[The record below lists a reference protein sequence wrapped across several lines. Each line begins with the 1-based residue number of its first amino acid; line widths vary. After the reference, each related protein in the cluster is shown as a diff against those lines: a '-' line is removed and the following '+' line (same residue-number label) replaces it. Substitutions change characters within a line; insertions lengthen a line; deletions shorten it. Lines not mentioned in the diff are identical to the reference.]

1 MTKINHANIAACY
14 GIGKYDDDDEQNPG
28 SLFIV
33 QELIKGGNLL
43 HKVYKQMLNRQ
54 KAIYTSQEALKWMI
68 NVAEGMQY
76 LHSVVETKP
85 MIIHRDLKLENIMLA
100 TSHRTAFP
108 LVAKL
113 VDFGLHKVIDDRI
126 KKVVKRVVSEAF
138 IGGSRMG
145 LRGRPAAVEEA
156 EEDDEL
162 EMALAEQRAKARARG
177 GEGKEEADVVSPIR
191 SPPDSRSRLG
201 RVMSRAVMEP
211 HAEIPEEEEMDED
224 TIITEKV
231 DAPPSEPQGV
241 GFSPQAVKESP
252 VDPTVKLRAPPKK
265 QSSMQK
271 LMAKM
276 KDIRL
281 KIVDNV
287 TGRTTATQPST
298 SSSLT
303 ASSTSAGATPISAE
317 DALLKDKMARN
328 EALLNRIIAQQS
340 TQAQNSP
347 MTETAADDS
356 MILDGGAAAEA
367 QRAKKPPPR
376 RAVTWVNE
384 IRYNLT
390 EAVGSWAYMAPEVV
404 LGHPYNEKVD
414 VFSFGVILFEVLLR
428 KLMLVDEIKN
438 DPRKDAQAYAERVAN
453 GFRPAVPR
461 HWPSDLVSLITSCWA
476 QDPHVRPNFVAIVDI
491 LKELEEKG
499 EVGKLDVAQMTTT
512 SVYI

>member
-54 KAIYTSQEALKWMI
+54 KAIYTSQEALRWMI
-68 NVAEGMQY
+68 NVAEGMMY

-85 MIIHRDLKLENIMLA
+85 MIIHRDLKLENIMLSTPNRVSGA
-100 TSHRTAFP
+100 
-108 LVAKL
+108 LIAKL

-138 IGGSRMG
+138 IGAKMG
-145 LRGRPAAVEEA
+145 LRGRPAAVEED

-162 EMALAEQRAKARARG
+162 ETALAEQRAKAKAAG
-177 GEGKEEADVVSPIR
+177 GSAEANEEDVGSPMR
-191 SPPDSRSRLG
+191 SPLSKSRLG
-201 RVMSRAVMEP
+201 RAASRAAIMQP
-211 HAEIPEEEEMDED
+211 HAEVPEEDEMDED
-224 TIITEKV
+224 PKVTEKV
-231 DAPPSEPQGV
+231 PPPDPQGARD
-241 GFSPQAVKESP
+241 PPA
-252 VDPTVKLRAPPKK
+252 DPTVKLRAPPKK

-287 TGRTTATQPST
+287 TGRSSTTQST
-298 SSSLT
+298 VN
-303 ASSTSAGATPISAE
+303 ASSNAASSAPISAE

-340 TQAQNSP
+340 TQSP
-347 MTETAADDS
+347 ATPETAADDS
-356 MILDGGAAAEA
+356 MILDGGVAAEA
-367 QRAKKPPPR
+367 LRAKKAPPR

-404 LGHPYNEKVD
+404 LG
-414 VFSFGVILFEVLLR
+414 
-428 KLMLVDEIKN
+428 
-438 DPRKDAQAYAERVAN
+438 Q
-453 GFRPAVPR
+453 
-461 HWPSDLVSLITSCWA
+461 
-476 QDPHVRPNFVAIVDI
+476 VR
-491 LKELEEKG
+491 
-499 EVGKLDVAQMTTT
+499 
-512 SVYI
+512 